1 MSFTLR
7 AATLAD
13 RPELTLLIDRS
24 ARQLCAADYDPAQ
37 IEAALQGAF
46 GVDTQLI
53 EDGTYFVAEDG
64 GTIVGCGGWSKR
76 ATAFGGD
83 QHTARDATLLD
94 PRTQAAK
101 IRAFFVAPSH
111 ARRGIGKAIL
121 ARCESAARAQG
132 FTQVELVATLTGV
145 ALYAAQGYTG
155 DAPIEV
161 TLPGDVRIDFVPMRK
176 RLDREPAHPSS
187 PARPARP

>member
-1 MSFTLR
+1 MGFTLR
-7 AATLAD
+7 VARLAD
-13 RPELTLLIDRS
+13 RPELAALIDRS
-24 ARQLCAADYDPAQ
+24 VRELCAADYQPSQ

-46 GVDTQLI
+46 GVDTLLI
-53 EDGTYFVAEDG
+53 ADGTFFVAEDAG
-64 GTIVGCGGWSKR
+64 KIVGCGGWSQR

-83 QHTARDATLLD
+83 HHTVRDASLLD

-111 ARRGIGKAIL
+111 ARCGIGKAIL
-121 ARCESAARAQG
+121 ARCESAAREHG

-145 ALYAAQGYTG
+145 ALYAAQGYVSE
-155 DAPIEV
+155 APIQV

-176 RLDREPAHPSS
+176 RLDREPFSTSRGA
-187 PARPARP
+187 